1 MMPTCRPATANKMQ
15 GAGLLKWI
23 LDVVRRFVAQTERHA
38 VDQGRHIRRIL
49 QAARD
54 RRPHP
59 SPRASRRAHDRIA
72 SADVQD
78 RPVFRITDE
87 DAIEDILSREICAEV
102 EDSGI
107 ARRRNGLGDSGESDL
122 VAQLRITFPT
132 CAEGRGAGF
141 AMAIELDRIELEKK
155 GREVV
160 RRNLWFADD
169 GSGDRDGPR
178 PFAETCAQ
186 FLAGR
191 VV

>member
-1 MMPTCRPATANKMQ
+1 M
-15 GAGLLKWI
+15 LKWI

-49 QAARD
+49 QAAGD
-54 RRPHP
+54 CRPHP

-122 VAQLRITFPT
+122 VAQLWSTFPT
-132 CAEGRGAGF
+132 CAEGRGAGL

-155 GREVV
+155 GCEVI
-160 RRNLWFADD
+160 RRNLWLADD
-169 GSGDRDGPR
+169 DSCDRDGPR

-186 FLAGR
+186 FPAGGI
-191 VV
+191 V